1 MYLIFEGLMFLA
13 LAGLLAAFHYG
24 IFVWAVL
31 LKALT
36 SLFFVLAALC
46 GYMKH
51 KDKERRL
58 FSGPVFIA
66 LLLSMA
72 GDVLLAVDQ
81 NRGIFF
87 VLGVVGFA
95 AAHVMFSLSFC
106 RACAVE
112 KKDLVWTFVLF
123 AGLTLVLV
131 LGDFDFQGLLPVL
144 IGYAAVISFMLVKAL
159 SLWRCRHRNL
169 KVSLLVMAGG
179 VLFLLSD
186 VVLLYWLF
194 GIGMPEGVQWA
205 NWILYYMAQG
215 CLSASLSA

>member
-1 MYLIFEGLMFLA
+1 MYLILEGLMFLA
-13 LAGLLAAFHYG
+13 LAGLLAAFHSG
-24 IFVWAVL
+24 FFVWAVL
-31 LKALT
+31 FKGLT
-36 SLFFVLAALC
+36 SLFFVLAGVC
-46 GYMKH
+46 GYIKY
-51 KDKERRL
+51 KDRERRL
-58 FSGPVFIA
+58 FSGPVCIA
-66 LLLSMA
+66 LLFSMA

-106 RACAVE
+106 RMCAVE
-112 KKDLVWTFVLF
+112 KKDMVCTAVLF
-123 AGLTLVLV
+123 AGLALVLMT
-131 LGDFDFQGLLPVL
+131 GDFDFQGLLPVL
-144 IGYAAVISFMLVKAL
+144 LGYAAVISFMLVKAL
-159 SLWRCRHRNL
+159 SLWRCRQRNI
-169 KVSLLVMAGG
+169 KVSVLVMLGG

-194 GIGMPEGVQWA
+194 GVGMPEGVQWA

>member
-1 MYLIFEGLMFLA
+1 MILA
-13 LAGLLAAFHYG
+13 LAGLLAAFHCG
-24 IFVWAVL
+24 LFIWAVL

-36 SLFFVLAALC
+36 SLFFVLAGAC
-46 GYMKH
+46 GYIKH
-51 KDKERRL
+51 KDKERRQ
-58 FSGPVFIA
+58 FSCPVFIA

-95 AAHVMFSLSFC
+95 AAHVMFSLAFC
-106 RACAVE
+106 CTCTVE
-112 KKDLVWTFVLF
+112 KKDLVCTCVLF
-123 AGLTLVLV
+123 AGLVTVLV
-131 LGDFDFQGLLPVL
+131 TGDFNFQGLLPVL

-159 SLWRCRHRNL
+159 SFWRYRKKNM
-169 KVSLLVMAGG
+169 KVSVLVMLGG

-194 GIGMPEGVQWA
+194 GTGMPEGVQWV

-215 CLSASLSA
+215 CLSSSLSA